1 MSVERQQRRRIR
13 RAVAL
18 AGLAGLAG
26 SAVLAAVDPTAAELR
41 AGLRAAR
48 EGRIEDADAA
58 LAAAAR
64 SEPLVADHAALLRS
78 EMLVD
83 AGRWDSAIQ
92 VARAALQASHDT
104 PLRARLHRAEAR
116 AFLEAGNEPAARVAL
131 EEARRAATDP
141 ELGAELTLELA
152 ASLERAGRARQAAG
166 LYRSVWVEVP
176 SLEQANRAEKRL
188 ATLEEELG
196 VALRDGRDW
205 RRHGDAVLKL
215 SRTEEALAAYDRAL
229 AARLSAADRRRAH
242 EKRAR
247 CLFFLRRYPEAVKA
261 FARLS
266 RANPEARLWHARS
279 MARAGDVPGAV
290 RRLEALAT
298 SGPRSLRSRARYTAA
313 LLLEDDHPDRA
324 RDHFEKLA
332 RSRAGSLSRAAL
344 WNLGWADY
352 RAGRM
357 RPARVE
363 FEQLAAAED
372 DPVARLQ
379 ARYWSARALE
389 MHDPARA
396 RRDLADLGAEFPLSY
411 YGWRAAR
418 RAPAYTSPPAPRAL
432 PAGDPASLRPAQL
445 ARPRILVAAGL
456 PEAAGDELIALES
469 LATGRDERIEL
480 ATLFSEAGNHNAA
493 QRVVLST
500 LGEELARGPLP
511 GREEAWW
518 LAWPLAWDAQVQR
531 WAAASDGS
539 IEPALVWAIM
549 REESGYRP
557 AVVSTAGARGLLQI
571 MPTTAERLAQDSG
584 LRAFSA
590 EDLFEPAVNIRLG
603 AHYLDQLSRR
613 FRGRPSAAIGSYNAG
628 PDAVARW
635 IEERPALPDDEW
647 VESVPYS
654 QTRRYV
660 KRVLRS
666 MHAYRALY

>member
-13 RAVAL
+13 RAVAF
-18 AGLAGLAG
+18 AGLVGLAG
-26 SAVLAAVDPTAAELR
+26 SASLAVVDPTASELR

-131 EEARRAATDP
+131 EEARRVASDP
-141 ELGAELTLELA
+141 ELEAELTLELA

-176 SLEQANRAEKRL
+176 SLEQANRAETRL
-188 ATLEEELG
+188 AALEGELG

-205 RRHGDAVLKL
+205 RRHGDAVLDL
-215 SRTEEALAAYDRAL
+215 RRTEEALAAYDRAL
-229 AARLSAADRRRAH
+229 AARLSPADRRRAH

-261 FARLS
+261 FAHLS

-290 RRLEALAT
+290 QRLEALAT

-313 LLLEDDHPDRA
+313 LLLEEDHPDRA
-324 RDHFEKLA
+324 RVHFEKLA

-357 RPARVE
+357 RP
-363 FEQLAAAED
+363 
-372 DPVARLQ
+372 RLQ

-456 PEAAGDELIALES
+456 PEAAGAELLALET

-480 ATLFSEAGNHNAA
+480 ATLFSEAGDHNAA

-571 MPTTAERLAQDSG
+571 MPTTGERLAQDSG
-584 LRAFSA
+584 LRAFRS

-628 PDAVARW
+628 PEAVARW

-666 MHAYRALY
+666 IHAYRALY